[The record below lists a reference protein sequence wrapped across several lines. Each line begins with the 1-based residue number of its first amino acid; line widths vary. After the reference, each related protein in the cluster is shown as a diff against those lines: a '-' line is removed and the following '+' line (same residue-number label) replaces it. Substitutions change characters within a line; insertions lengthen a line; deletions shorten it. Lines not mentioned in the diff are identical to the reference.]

1 MKKFREFHDNESK
14 NITGE
19 SIGVAVLIREWRLLT
34 FLSQMWRLF
43 EGGAYSSK
51 YGARLCPPV
60 CLQVFPSITKLSF
73 FYKLLFPSLDFDLWG
88 HFFIQVADFLRKVF
102 LFAKE
107 TTLPANEAHH
117 LWAAD

>member
-1 MKKFREFHDNESK
+1 MLTRAKYHRWEHWGCGAYSK
-14 NITGE
+14 
-19 SIGVAVLIREWRLLT
+19 AALINFFVPDAALIWGRRLI
-34 FLSQMWRLF
+34 

-88 HFFIQVADFLRKVF
+88 HFSIQVADFLRKVSF
-102 LFAKE
+102 FAKE
-107 TTLPANEAHH
+107 TTPPANEAHH